1 MKKIQTYIK
10 ENTTFV
16 IILFICICLLAIF
29 VSIATSSGAWPGTD
43 ASSQILSALAGAV
56 VAAIITLFL
65 LMGQT
70 ASEEKKDRNTKI
82 FEEKLRIYQEFL
94 RKLSDVVKDQK
105 IAPEEEIEL
114 EFQVAYIAMHTT
126 SNSIKK
132 ISEQVRDIV
141 VNIKSGES
149 DCNEMLGQLFFIADT
164 FYKELYSKDNDYS
177 ETDRSETIEN
187 FRSIL
192 VAKGDIEKYVDDQK
206 ELIKESL
213 KNKGLKDLNLKE
225 RCLLLRAMIHP
236 AGSKQWIYNEIDLV
250 HEFYTDISSKTGH
263 YIQSKRRIVIDLY
276 PKDGNYYIV
285 VFTRE
290 YDRNQSE
297 KLAKAIW
304 GEYKESPHNPA
315 RHLYKIFST
324 NESNEE
330 IVRTMESLLK
340 EVKEFRDKTYK
351 RQ

>member
-10 ENTTFV
+10 ENTTF
-16 IILFICICLLAIF
+16 ITILFICICLLAIF
-29 VSIATSSGAWPGTD
+29 VAIATSSGAWPGTD
-43 ASSQILSALAGAV
+43 ASSQILSALAGAI

-70 ASEEKKDRNTKI
+70 ASEEKKERNTKV
-82 FEEKLRIYQEFL
+82 FEEKLKIYQEFL
-94 RKLSDVVKDQK
+94 RKLCDVVKDQK
-105 IAPEEEIEL
+105 ITPEEEIEL

-149 DCNEMLGQLFFIADT
+149 DSNEMLGQLFFIADT
-164 FYKELYSKDNDYS
+164 FYKELYNKDNDHN
-177 ETDRSETIEN
+177 ETDRGETIEN

-192 VAKGDIEKYVDDQK
+192 IAKGDIKQYVDDQK
-206 ELIKESL
+206 ESIKESL
-213 KNKGLKDLNLKE
+213 SNKVLNPKE
-225 RCLLLRAMIHP
+225 RCLLLKAMIHP
-236 AGSKQWIYNEIDLV
+236 TGAKQWIYNESDLV
-250 HEFYTDISSKTGH
+250 HEFYTDISSKTGNF
-263 YIQSKRRIVIDLY
+263 IQSKRRIVIDLY
-276 PKDGNYYIV
+276 PQDGIYYIV

-304 GEYKESPHNPA
+304 GNYKECPHNPA
-315 RHLYKIFST
+315 RHLYKSFSA

-330 IVRTMESLLK
+330 IAKTMENLLK
-340 EVKEFRDKTYK
+340 EVKEYRDKTYK
-351 RQ
+351 SQ

>member
-1 MKKIQTYIK
+1 MKKIKTYFK

-16 IILFICICLLAIF
+16 IILIICICLLAIF

-70 ASEEKKDRNTKI
+70 ASEEKKERNTKV

-94 RKLSDVVKDQK
+94 RKLCDVVKDQK

-177 ETDRSETIEN
+177 ETDRGETIRN

-192 VAKGDIEKYVDDQK
+192 VAKDDIEKYVDDQK
-206 ELIKESL
+206 ESIKESL
-213 KNKGLKDLNLKE
+213 SKKVLNPKE
-225 RCLLLRAMIHP
+225 RCLLLKAMIHP
-236 AGSKQWIYNEIDLV
+236 NGSKQWIYNENDLV
-250 HEFYTDISSKTGH
+250 HEFYTDISNKTGN

-276 PKDGNYYIV
+276 PQDGDYYIV

-304 GEYKESPHNPA
+304 GDYKESPHNPA
-315 RHLYKIFST
+315 RHLYRRIPMS
-324 NESNEE
+324 ESNEE
-330 IVRTMESLLK
+330 IATIMENLLIKVREY
-340 EVKEFRDKTYK
+340 RDKTYK